1 MVHSLKVKQ
10 VQLLQTVG
18 MWNKCGWRRLRL
30 LSLHRTARRV
40 CGGGGGQGS
49 FCMRLSYSSGRRTA
63 ERGGRL
69 ISSRRNRLSSA
80 SLKEGVKEP
89 VTLCP
94 LENLNTPENMPVNS
108 DNAAPQERFNRAG
121 TTPLAVALMPGGFF
135 SLPFSLSLSPVGSFS
150 AAATLQR
157 LRTQAGSNHPQRSL
171 WPLVQWF

>member
-1 MVHSLKVKQ
+1 MVHRLKVKHLSTSVVDWDFQ

-40 CGGGGGQGS
+40 CGGGQGS
-49 FCMRLSYSSGRRTA
+49 FCKRLSYSSGRRTA

-108 DNAAPQERFNRAG
+108 DNAATQELFNRAG
-121 TTPLAVALMPGGFF
+121 TTPLAVALMPGGFL

-150 AAATLQR
+150 AA
-157 LRTQAGSNHPQRSL
+157 
-171 WPLVQWF
+171 V